1 MRIAR
6 AEVPKKNSPGVV
18 VSKSDVP
25 RLSVLIAGHS
35 PASAA
40 SVKRAPVDAVEKEIT
55 PAHKGEGYNY
65 V

>member
-35 PASAA
+35 PASAPGVNA
-40 SVKRAPVDAVEKEIT
+40 RRPVLAVEKEIT
-55 PAHKGEGYNY
+55 PAHKWRGL
-65 V
+65 

>member
-6 AEVPKKNSPGVV
+6 VDVHKTNSPGVV

-35 PASAA
+35 PASAPG
-40 SVKRAPVDAVEKEIT
+40 VKRAPLLAVEKEIT